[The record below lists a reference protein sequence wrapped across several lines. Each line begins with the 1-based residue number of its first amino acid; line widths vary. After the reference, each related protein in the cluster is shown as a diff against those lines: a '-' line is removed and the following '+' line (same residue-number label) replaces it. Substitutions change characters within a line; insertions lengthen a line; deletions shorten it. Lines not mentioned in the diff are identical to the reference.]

1 MPPEVMAFGQIG
13 PLSACTFTMTGNTF
27 LGWATSASGLV
38 AYTDG
43 ESYTMGASSVTLY
56 AVWKPNTY
64 TVTFDPNSGTG
75 GPMTPQSF
83 VFGTPVSLEANEF
96 SRAGYIFEGWA
107 TSAVGAVVYGDSA
120 SYTTGPANATLYAFW
135 WPVQAVGVSVAF
147 NVGPY
152 QAFAFSPSSVTLQI
166 GTPLTAATSNAT
178 LLSGG
183 TNWLWQLDGATIS
196 TQSSLDYDT
205 SGLVPGNHYLDV
217 YVQYNGVLYSG
228 NILVNTTY

>member
-27 LGWATSASGLV
+27 LGWATSAGGLV

-56 AVWKPNTY
+56 AVWAPNVS
-64 TVTFDPNSGTG
+64 VTFDI
-75 GPMTPQSF
+75 
-83 VFGTPVSLEANEF
+83 E
-96 SRAGYIFEGWA
+96 
-107 TSAVGAVVYGDSA
+107 
-120 SYTTGPANATLYAFW
+120 
-135 WPVQAVGVSVAF
+135 
-147 NVGPY
+147 Y
-152 QAFAFSPSSVTLQI
+152 QALAFSPSSVTLQI

-196 TQSSLDYDT
+196 TQADLDYDT
-205 SGLVPGNHYLDV
+205 SGLTPGNHYLDV